1 MEYFDRYG
9 RRIRAGMRLIMPG
22 DRIKVV
28 YAIEDDDGNI
38 DLAIRTSDEAYL
50 KKHPEA
56 KREFRS
62 LSTFPKSDMAVG
74 SRALEVID
82 ELRSLIPSLP
92 KIIPFLLWVSVPI
105 VLSIVLFCNFRIVV
119 TDGASMEPSYTAGN
133 ILLIRKTDQMPE
145 IGDEVVI
152 KLDNGSLVLK
162 RVAYLPGDDVT
173 KDGYEAYWAAY
184 NDHEERI
191 PDGYVYVLG
200 DNLEESTDSRNRSF
214 GIVPTERIWGTPVF
228 KFPFSLSPKEE

>member
-1 MEYFDRYG
+1 MQYFDKHG
-9 RRIRAGMRLIMPG
+9 KRIQAGMKLIMPG
-22 DRIKVV
+22 DRIKAV
-28 YAIEDDDGNI
+28 YRIEDEDGNI
-38 DLAIRTSDEAYL
+38 DLAISTSDEAYL

-56 KREFRS
+56 KREFCS
-62 LSTFPKSDMAVG
+62 LSKIPQSDMAVG
-74 SRALEVID
+74 SVALEWLD
-82 ELRSLIPSLP
+82 ELRSYAPGFA
-92 KIIPFLLWVSVPI
+92 KAIPFLFWVLVPI

-145 IGDEVVI
+145 VGDEVVI

-200 DNLEESTDSRNRSF
+200 DNLEESTDSRDRSF
-214 GIVPTERIWGTPVF
+214 GIVPTEQIWGTPVF
-228 KFPFSLSPKEE
+228 KFPFSISPKEE